1 MDHKRHPSR
10 RQFLQTA
17 GAAGAA
23 LAVPYFVPATSL
35 GNDERP
41 APSDRIVMG
50 GIGIG
55 NMGTGDQNA
64 FLRRKDV
71 QYVAVCDVRT
81 EKRDGAKSKVDDHYD
96 NNDCKAYVDFREVLA
111 PPRHRRRARRHARPL
126 ARAHGDRSLPQRQ
139 RRLLPKARNA
149 RRCARGR

>member
-1 MDHKRHPSR
+1 MDNKKNPNR

-17 GAAGAA
+17 GVAGAA

-41 APSDRIVMG
+41 APSDRIVVG

-55 NMGTGDQNA
+55 NMGSGDQDA
-64 FLRRKDV
+64 LMGRKDV

-81 EKRDGAKSKVDDHYD
+81 HNRDAAKAKVDNHYK
-96 NNDCKAYVDFREVLA
+96 NTDCKAYVDFREVLA
-111 PPRHRRRARRHARPL
+111 RPDIDAVHIATPDHWHAIMVIEACRNGKDVYCQKPETRHA
-126 ARAHGDRSLPQRQ
+126 A
-139 RRLLPKARNA
+139 
-149 RRCARGR
+149 